1 MTDAVPTTFVHD
13 AYTMALPA
21 RTLKPTTLTGQMESL
36 LTVFTASDGKSTMGI
51 WECEPGTFT
60 AFRDGFDE
68 TCVVVSGRATVTGD
82 DGVVLE
88 VGPGTILLTP
98 KGWRGTWV
106 VHETVRKIYN
116 IMYL

>member
-1 MTDAVPTTFVHD
+1 MTEAVPTTFVQQ
-13 AYTMALPA
+13 AYTMSLPEPQ
-21 RTLKPTTLTGQMESL
+21 LKPTTLTGQMESL
-36 LTVFTASDGKSTMGI
+36 LTVFTGSDGKSTMGV

-68 TCVVVSGRATVTGD
+68 TCVVVAGRATVTGD
-82 DGVVLE
+82 DGVVVE
-88 VGPGTILLTP
+88 GEPGTILLTP